1 MKPIFVENSFI
12 PRLLSFFAPIEINA
26 ISIFPFVF
34 SRGSMN
40 ETTKRH
46 ETIHFQQ
53 QLETLVIGFY
63 LIYFY
68 DYLRA
73 RIKGKTGKDSYLS
86 IRAEVEAYYNEMDV
100 NYLKN
105 RKRWEW
111 L

>member
-1 MKPIFVENSFI
+1 MSPIFIENSII
-12 PRLLSFFAPIEINA
+12 PKVLSFFAPIEINA

-34 SRGSMN
+34 SRGLMSD
-40 ETTKRH
+40 TTKRH

-53 QLETLVIGFY
+53 QLETLVLGFY

-73 RIKGKTGKDSYLS
+73 RLKGKTGKDSYLS

-105 RKRWEW
+105 RKRWGW